1 MQKKQKQLE
10 NKDDES
16 LLSHLE
22 ALRTTVIHCLMS
34 MCVVLPFAL
43 YLSPKL
49 LNFLTKIL
57 SEKNNITLNYFSP
70 MEVFIIQLKLA
81 LLISL
86 IVASPYIAKKIW
98 DFLLPALYDNEKK
111 FIKRVV
117 ILSSLLFI
125 IGSLFCL
132 FVILPF
138 IINFGVSFSNQ
149 YIKATFN
156 ITNVINLCI
165 GLSAVF
171 GLMFQIPLVVN
182 FLIKFDIID
191 YNDISDKRP
200 YVVIVLLI
208 ISAFL
213 TPPDIVSQILLAIP
227 TYLLFESGL
236 LFSRKYKK

>member
-22 ALRTTVIHCLMS
+22 ALRTTVIHCLVS

-49 LNFLTKIL
+49 LIFLTKIL

-117 ILSSLLFI
+117 ILSILFDSI
-125 IGSLFCL
+125 KHTKKG
-132 FVILPF
+132 F
-138 IINFGVSFSNQ
+138 IELGVN
-149 YIKATFN
+149 T
-156 ITNVINLCI
+156 
-165 GLSAVF
+165 
-171 GLMFQIPLVVN
+171 
-182 FLIKFDIID
+182 
-191 YNDISDKRP
+191 
-200 YVVIVLLI
+200 IVKYGVCRLHC
-208 ISAFL
+208 
-213 TPPDIVSQILLAIP
+213 PD
-227 TYLLFESGL
+227 FH
-236 LFSRKYKK
+236 